1 MRLRLI
7 RKISNS
13 SLNPEIGDNQKN
25 FPEFSSVTAVLSPIT
40 GKTIRTPNRGT
51 MSLSINLLFS
61 HDLLR
66 SMGIY

>member
-25 FPEFSSVTAVLSPIT
+25 FPEFSSVAAVVARS
-40 GKTIRTPNRGT
+40 GKASAPNSGT